1 MELLKSLILLLA
13 GVGVFIVGMNMMSE
27 GLEKGAGGGLK
38 KLLAKISNNRFLG
51 VGIGA
56 GTTAIIQSSSA
67 TTVMVIG
74 LVNAGVITLFQAIS
88 VIMGANIG
96 TTVTGLIV
104 ALSGQKGAISF
115 SDIAIIMAFVGVMM
129 MFVKKD
135 KVKLIGSIICGL
147 GVIFVGLDIMSG
159 ALDAS
164 NNPEI
169 ISLFQNVFSAID
181 FPLLL
186 ILFGALFTALIQSS
200 SAATGIIIV
209 MAGGGIIPV
218 ETALFIVLGTNIGT
232 CVTALLACLGTGTN
246 AKRTA
251 FIHFTFNLI
260 GTIIFTAILWPTGP
274 WFASLLSGFKTVE
287 MQIAIFHVI
296 FNVTTTLL
304 LIPFVRLLEKL
315 SILVIKDHKKD
326 EEELHLKFIDD
337 RLLSTPAVA
346 LMQVKNE
353 IEYMASLAHDN
364 MNKAFDLLVTQDA
377 KLHNEIYKR
386 ENLINFTNH
395 QVTKFLIKLSPLV
408 NEADEK
414 VIGSYFHVV
423 NDIERIGDHAKN
435 FVDIG
440 VEMKEQSLLYS
451 DAAYEELKLMY
462 SKLSQMFEI
471 AMDAFDHKSSSH
483 LNELTKLEEEVDEF
497 KSHLSAQH
505 FARLSMGDC
514 KIELSAYFHSTVSG
528 LERVGDHLVNIG
540 YSILNPTGSQSLAKK
555 KNKI

>member
-169 ISLFQNVFSAID
+169 TSLFQNLFTAID

-232 CVTALLACLGTGTN
+232 CVTALLACLGTTTN

-251 FIHFTFNLI
+251 LIHFTFNLI

-296 FNVTTTLL
+296 FNVTTTIL
-304 LIPFVRLLEKL
+304 LIPFVKLLEKL
-315 SILVIKDHKKD
+315 SMFVIKDHKKD

-337 RLLSTPAVA
+337 RLLKTPAVA
-346 LMQVKNE
+346 LAQAGKETLRIGQISMQTLSLSINAFLNKSLDEEEQIKDNIADLEEMNRELLSYLVKIAALDLSDKDEMMVSKLHEALSDFYREAE
-353 IEYMASLAHDN
+353 IADN
-364 MNKAFDLLVTQDA
+364 MIK
-377 KLHNEIYKR
+377 Y
-386 ENLINFTNH
+386 
-395 QVTKFLIKLSPLV
+395 TKSAQEQQLKFSDHVYNQIKLL
-408 NEADEK
+408 DEK
-414 VIGSYFHVV
+414 LNSQFNNVVSIFENNNKDVIVEVDKLEDEIDAMRNKMIKQHI
-423 NDIERIGDHAKN
+423 DRLERNECSPA
-435 FVDIG
+435 
-440 VEMKEQSLLYS
+440 
-451 DAAYEELKLMY
+451 
-462 SKLSQMFEI
+462 
-471 AMDAFDHKSSSH
+471 SSSVFIS
-483 LNELTKLEEEVDEF
+483 L
-497 KSHLSAQH
+497 
-505 FARLSMGDC
+505 
-514 KIELSAYFHSTVSG
+514 VSN
-528 LERVGDHLVNIG
+528 LERAGDHLAYIAHTMG
-540 YSILNPTGSQSLAKK
+540 D
-555 KNKI
+555 

>member
-1 MELLKSLILLLA
+1 MELIKSLILLLA

-169 ISLFQNVFSAID
+169 TSLFQNLFTAID

-186 ILFGALFTALIQSS
+186 ILFGALFTALVQSS

-232 CVTALLACLGTGTN
+232 CVTALLACLGTTTN

-251 FIHFTFNLI
+251 LIHFTFNLI

-353 IEYMASLAHDN
+353 IEYMASLAHEN

-483 LNELTKLEEEVDEF
+483 LNELTKLEEEVDGF

-555 KNKI
+555 KK

>member
-169 ISLFQNVFSAID
+169 ISLFQNIFSAID

-296 FNVTTTLL
+296 FNVTTTIL
-304 LIPFVRLLEKL
+304 LIPFVQLLEKL
-315 SILVIKDHKKD
+315 SIFVIKDHKKD

-353 IEYMASLAHDN
+353 IEYMATLAHDN

-377 KLHNEIYKR
+377 KLRDEIYKR
-386 ENLINFTNH
+386 ENIINFTNH

-483 LNELTKLEEEVDEF
+483 LNELTKLEEEVDGF

-540 YSILNPTGSQSLAKK
+540 YSILNPTGSQSLVKK
-555 KNKI
+555 KK

>member
-169 ISLFQNVFSAID
+169 TSLFQNLFTAID

-186 ILFGALFTALIQSS
+186 ILFGALFTALVQSS

-274 WFASLLSGFKTVE
+274 WFASILSGFKTVE

-304 LIPFVRLLEKL
+304 LIPFVKLLEKL

-555 KNKI
+555 KK

>member
-27 GLEKGAGGGLK
+27 GLETRAGGALK

-274 WFASLLSGFKTVE
+274 WFASILSGFKTVE

-304 LIPFVRLLEKL
+304 LIPFVKLLEKL
-315 SILVIKDHKKD
+315 SMFVIKDHKKD

-377 KLHNEIYKR
+377 KLHDEIYKR

-483 LNELTKLEEEVDEF
+483 LNELTKLEEEVDGF

-555 KNKI
+555 KK

>member
-1 MELLKSLILLLA
+1 MELIKSLILLLA

-169 ISLFQNVFSAID
+169 TSLFQNLFTAID

-186 ILFGALFTALIQSS
+186 ILFGALFTALVQSS

-232 CVTALLACLGTGTN
+232 CVTALLACLGTTTN

-251 FIHFTFNLI
+251 LIHFTFNLI

-353 IEYMASLAHDN
+353 IEYMASLAHEN

-555 KNKI
+555 KK

>member
-1 MELLKSLILLLA
+1 MELIKSLILLLA

-115 SDIAIIMAFVGVMM
+115 SDIAIIMAFIGVMM

-169 ISLFQNVFSAID
+169 ISLFQNIFSAID

-304 LIPFVRLLEKL
+304 LIPFVKLLEKL
-315 SILVIKDHKKD
+315 SMFVIKDHKKD

-353 IEYMASLAHDN
+353 IEYMASLAHEN

-505 FARLSMGDC
+505 FTRLSMGDC

-540 YSILNPTGSQSLAKK
+540 YSILNPTGSQSIAKK
-555 KNKI
+555 KK

>member
-169 ISLFQNVFSAID
+169 ISLFQNIFSAID

-274 WFASLLSGFKTVE
+274 WFASILSGFKTVE

-304 LIPFVRLLEKL
+304 LIPFVKLLEKL
-315 SILVIKDHKKD
+315 SMFVIKDHKKD

-377 KLHNEIYKR
+377 KLHDEIYKR

-483 LNELTKLEEEVDEF
+483 LNELTKLEEEVDGF

>member
-169 ISLFQNVFSAID
+169 ISLFQNIFSAID

-304 LIPFVRLLEKL
+304 LIPFVQLLEKL
-315 SILVIKDHKKD
+315 SMFVIKDHKKG

-377 KLHNEIYKR
+377 KLHDEIYKR

-555 KNKI
+555 KK

>member
-1 MELLKSLILLLA
+1 MELIKSLILLLA

-169 ISLFQNVFSAID
+169 ISLFQNIFSAID

-232 CVTALLACLGTGTN
+232 CVTALLACLGTTTN

-251 FIHFTFNLI
+251 LIHFTFNLI

-304 LIPFVRLLEKL
+304 LIPFVKLLEKL
-315 SILVIKDHKKD
+315 SMFVIKDHKKD
-326 EEELHLKFIDD
+326 EEELQLKFIDD

-377 KLHNEIYKR
+377 KLHDEIYKR

-540 YSILNPTGSQSLAKK
+540 YSILNPTGSQSIAKK
-555 KNKI
+555 KK

>member
-27 GLEKGAGGGLK
+27 GLEKGAGVGLK

-169 ISLFQNVFSAID
+169 ISLFQNIFSAID

-251 FIHFTFNLI
+251 LIHFTFNLI

-304 LIPFVRLLEKL
+304 LIPFVQLLEKL
-315 SILVIKDHKKD
+315 SMFVIKDHKKD

-377 KLHNEIYKR
+377 KLRDEIYKR

-462 SKLSQMFEI
+462 SKLSEMFEI

-483 LNELTKLEEEVDEF
+483 LNELTKLEEEVDGF

>member
-169 ISLFQNVFSAID
+169 TSLFQNLFTAID

-232 CVTALLACLGTGTN
+232 CVTALLACLGTTTN

-251 FIHFTFNLI
+251 LIHFTFNLI

-296 FNVTTTLL
+296 FNVTTTIL
-304 LIPFVRLLEKL
+304 LIPFVKLLEKL
-315 SILVIKDHKKD
+315 SMFVIKDHKKD

-377 KLHNEIYKR
+377 KLHDEIYKR
-386 ENLINFTNH
+386 ENVINFTNH

-505 FARLSMGDC
+505 FTRLSMGDC
-514 KIELSAYFHSTVSG
+514 KIELSAYFYSTVSG

-540 YSILNPTGSQSLAKK
+540 YSILNPTGSQSIAKK
-555 KNKI
+555 KK

>member
-169 ISLFQNVFSAID
+169 TSLFQNLFTAID

-186 ILFGALFTALIQSS
+186 ILFGALFTALVQSS

-274 WFASLLSGFKTVE
+274 WFASILSGFKTVE

-304 LIPFVRLLEKL
+304 LIPFVKLLEKL
-315 SILVIKDHKKD
+315 SMFVIKDHKKD

-414 VIGSYFHVV
+414 IIGSYFHVV

-483 LNELTKLEEEVDEF
+483 LNELTKLEEEVDGF

-555 KNKI
+555 KK